1 MTRAFSARSYRSR
14 EASLSGGWTVEAEGF
29 VRDSS
34 PGRDHFGLNGNLADM
49 LPNDPVTRACRS
61 VAEKLELRTVWM
73 DVVRTVRSAMR
84 GGESRRRVPYGMRS
98 DEQPLLPVETEEMR
112 ATRRRVL
119 VAFEEGA
126 DRGRMARY
134 FRSLGW
140 TVDVKEGSDD
150 GVRHHDLA
158 IVGIPAERH
167 DVAAGFDRLQD
178 IRRRDPGAVVIV
190 LGDLSPAMEAEAK
203 ACGAQAV
210 VQAPHYLPD
219 LGHLAFSLTGV
230 FHG

>member
-1 MTRAFSARSYRSR
+1 
-14 EASLSGGWTVEAEGF
+14 
-29 VRDSS
+29 
-34 PGRDHFGLNGNLADM
+34 
-49 LPNDPVTRACRS
+49 
-61 VAEKLELRTVWM
+61 
-73 DVVRTVRSAMR
+73 
-84 GGESRRRVPYGMRS
+84 MRS
-98 DEQPLLPVETEEMR
+98 DGQPLLQVETEEMR

-119 VAFEEGA
+119 VAFEEGD

-140 TVDVKEGSDD
+140 TVDVGQAKEGSDD

-158 IVGIPAERH
+158 IVGIPVERH

-178 IRRRDPGAVVIV
+178 IRRRDPEAVVIV

-230 FHG
+230 FRG

>member
-1 MTRAFSARSYRSR
+1 
-14 EASLSGGWTVEAEGF
+14 
-29 VRDSS
+29 
-34 PGRDHFGLNGNLADM
+34 M

-61 VAEKLELRTVWM
+61 AAEKLELRTVWM

-98 DEQPLLPVETEEMR
+98 NEQPSAWVETEETR
-112 ATRRRVL
+112 ATSRRVL
-119 VAFEEGA
+119 VAFED

-140 TVDVKEGSDD
+140 TVDVGHAKEGSDD

-158 IVGIPAERH
+158 IVGIPVER

-178 IRRRDPGAVVIV
+178 IRRRDPEAVVIV
-190 LGDLSPAMEAEAK
+190 LGDLSPALEAEAK

-210 VQAPHYLPD
+210 VHARHYLPD

>member
-1 MTRAFSARSYRSR
+1 
-14 EASLSGGWTVEAEGF
+14 VE
-29 VRDSS
+29 R
-34 PGRDHFGLNGNLADM
+34 
-49 LPNDPVTRACRS
+49 
-61 VAEKLELRTVWM
+61 LELRTVWM

-98 DEQPLLPVETEEMR
+98 DAQRLLPVETEEMR

-119 VAFEEGA
+119 VALED

-140 TVDVKEGSDD
+140 TVDVGPAKEGSDD

-158 IVGIPAERH
+158 IVGIPVERH
-167 DVAAGFDRLQD
+167 DVTAGFDRLQD
-178 IRRRDPGAVVIV
+178 IRRRDPEAVVIV
-190 LGDLSPAMEAEAK
+190 LGDLSPALEAEAK

-210 VQAPHYLPD
+210 VHAPHYLPD

-230 FHG
+230 FRG

>member
-1 MTRAFSARSYRSR
+1 
-14 EASLSGGWTVEAEGF
+14 
-29 VRDSS
+29 
-34 PGRDHFGLNGNLADM
+34 
-49 LPNDPVTRACRS
+49 
-61 VAEKLELRTVWM
+61 
-73 DVVRTVRSAMR
+73 MR

-98 DEQPLLPVETEEMR
+98 DEQPSAWVETEETR
-112 ATRRRVL
+112 ATSRRVL
-119 VAFEEGA
+119 VAFEEGD

-140 TVDVKEGSDD
+140 TVDVGQAKEGSDD

-158 IVGIPAERH
+158 IVGIPVERH

-178 IRRRDPGAVVIV
+178 IRRRDPEAVVIV

-210 VQAPHYLPD
+210 VHAPHYLPD
-219 LGHLAFSLTGV
+219 LGHLAFSLTAV
-230 FHG
+230 FRG